1 MEYKYHI
8 SGVVTDS
15 PHIYKCKACV
25 FPVAHHYEEA
35 GEEPYIK
42 YSCPVC
48 DSLNNKHQ
56 VHPWQ
61 QNCPLCNVN
70 LFWESNQVNNN
81 ELQYNILCK

>member
-1 MEYKYHI
+1 MEHKYYIH
-8 SGVVTDS
+8 GVVTDS
-15 PHIYKCKACV
+15 PYIHKCKAYV
-25 FPVAHHYEEA
+25 IPVAHHYEEA

-56 VHPWQ
+56 VHSWQ

-81 ELQYNILCK
+81 ELRYNILCK